1 MVVLKVH
8 NNNLRISS
16 SGSRGSIPP
25 NIFRGNLSVFWNK
38 MILEAGFIIMV
49 SLPDHSLHLRVGISE
64 MPVGVI
70 IDIELSLGVFD
81 KSIGV
86 VDA

>member
-1 MVVLKVH
+1 
-8 NNNLRISS
+8 
-16 SGSRGSIPP
+16 
-25 NIFRGNLSVFWNK
+25 